1 MPRKAKA
8 LWGFFF
14 AAGLRAA
21 RLRRV
26 KFMPTVAQRLWGLF
40 CSLVRPS
47 PYAPLALRRDRLA
60 MTLVSVCLRALRCR
74 EITSPAWLVGG
85 FLLYDRAAAMRNKS
99 LYAIRSLSQTP
110 LRAHLCQFFGG
121 L

>member
-40 CSLVRPS
+40 L
-47 PYAPLALRRDRLA
+47 
-60 MTLVSVCLRALRCR
+60 
-74 EITSPAWLVGG
+74 LVGP
-85 FLLYDRAAAMRNKS
+85 S
-99 LYAIRSLSQTP
+99 VP
-110 LRAHLCQFFGG
+110 LRAFGAAARSPG
-121 L
+121 DDFGERLPTRFALP